1 MVLSIVHFFYKL
13 LYGLRDANQG
23 FEFKVRDT
31 FVGEGYEAG
40 LHSPC
45 CYRHPRLPQAWAVHG
60 DDYMGVGLR
69 SQLLDFAQK
78 LGKHLIVKVRGLLG
92 PKKTDL
98 KQIGLLNRLITW
110 HDGHGGKPDSLTWE
124 GDSRHVSILCSQ
136 LGVQPSSNGRATLAD
151 KTRFNKFHPLTGD

>member
-1 MVLSIVHFFYKL
+1 
-13 LYGLRDANQG
+13 
-23 FEFKVRDT
+23 
-31 FVGEGYEAG
+31 
-40 LHSPC
+40 
-45 CYRHPRLPQAWAVHG
+45 
-60 DDYMGVGLR
+60 MGAGLR

-124 GDSRHVSILCSQ
+124 GDSRHVNILCSQ
-136 LGVQPSSNGRATLAD
+136 LGVQPSSNGRATPAD
-151 KTRFNKFHPLTGD
+151 KSRFSKFHPLTGDELST

>member
-1 MVLSIVHFFYKL
+1 MSWQLVDGGEFCLIFLDISRAHSHCDVLREDLYVQLPPEAGYGPEYCALFRKF

-45 CYRHPRLPQAWAVHG
+45 CYKHPKLPQAWAVHG

-78 LGKHLIVKVRGLLG
+78 LGNI
-92 PKKTDL
+92 
-98 KQIGLLNRLITW
+98 
-110 HDGHGGKPDSLTWE
+110 
-124 GDSRHVSILCSQ
+124 
-136 LGVQPSSNGRATLAD
+136 
-151 KTRFNKFHPLTGD
+151 